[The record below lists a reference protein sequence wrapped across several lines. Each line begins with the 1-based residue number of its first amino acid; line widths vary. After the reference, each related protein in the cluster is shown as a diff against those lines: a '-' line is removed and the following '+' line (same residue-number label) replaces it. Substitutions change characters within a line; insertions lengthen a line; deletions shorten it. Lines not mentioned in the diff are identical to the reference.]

1 MLSDTETKL
10 LGVMMMVIMLGMG
23 ASLTFR
29 DFLIAFKKPKG
40 VLVGIFC
47 QYGIMPFLGYL
58 LAVFFGLPPALAVG
72 LILMGCMPGGTTSN
86 IFTYFSKG
94 ALALSIMMTS
104 VSTLVAVAAVPSL
117 IAFYSKLAGVTGE
130 FAIPASNVAQ
140 VLVVLLVPTVIG
152 MVLRK
157 TNPNIGATIELIGS
171 MLGVFVII
179 FLMVSWVP
187 RNYQLLLTT
196 PWYVFF
202 ASIGLGLVGM
212 LLGYWL
218 SRLLKQDNNRSRT
231 ISLETGIQNGPLA
244 VLIVTLTFKGDMQ
257 QQVLLIPVLY
267 SLFIV
272 LTSSAITYWY
282 HKNATREAL
291 ARDAAK
297 VGVAA

>member
-1 MLSDTETKL
+1 MLTPLETKL

-40 VLVGIFC
+40 VLVGLLC
-47 QYGIMPFLGYL
+47 QFGIMPFLGYA
-58 LAVFFGLPPALAVG
+58 LAVMLGLPPALAVG

-94 ALALSIMMTS
+94 NLALSIMMTS
-104 VSTLVAVAAVPSL
+104 VSTLLAVAVVPVL
-117 IAFYSKLAGVTGE
+117 IAFYSGLAGVTGE
-130 FAIPASNVAQ
+130 FAVPAGNVAQ
-140 VLVVLLVPTVIG
+140 VLVVLLIPTIIG

-157 TNPNIGATIELIGS
+157 VNPNIGATIELIGS
-171 MLGVFVII
+171 MLGVFVIL
-179 FLMVSWVP
+179 FLIGSWVP
-187 RNYQLLLTT
+187 RNYQLLVST

-202 ASIGLGLVGM
+202 AAIALGLVGM

-218 SRLLKQDNNRSRT
+218 SRGLKQDRNRART

-244 VLIVTLTFKGDMQ
+244 VLIVTLTFTGEMQ

-272 LTSSAITYWY
+272 LSSSAVTVWY
-282 HKNATREAL
+282 RSNATREAL

-297 VGVAA
+297 IVTA

>member
-40 VLVGIFC
+40 VLVGIVC

-58 LAVFFGLPPALAVG
+58 LAVLLGLSPALAVG

-117 IAFYSKLAGVTGE
+117 IAFYSKMAGVTGE

-140 VLVVLLVPTVIG
+140 VLVVLLVPTIIG

-157 TNPNIGATIELIGS
+157 TNPNVGATIELIGS

-202 ASIGLGLVGM
+202 AAIGLGLIGM
-212 LLGYWL
+212 MLGYWL

-244 VLIVTLTFKGDMQ
+244 VLIVTITFKGEMQ

-282 HKNATREAL
+282 RKSATREAL